1 MTELILHKGQSSKAL
16 NLFKFDCKTNHES
29 DVLLPT
35 ASHEVSALYKCT
47 NEISVKRHKIMLFS
61 TNIDTTNWVLLFNAY
76 CRTTHKSDMF
86 SYFDCR
92 AWGLSI

>member
-47 NEISVKRHKIMLFS
+47 NEI
-61 TNIDTTNWVLLFNAY
+61 Y
-76 CRTTHKSDMF
+76 CSMHIVELPTKVTCF
-86 SYFDCR
+86 LTLTVEP
-92 AWGLSI
+92 GV